1 MKWYVI
7 VGLTVM
13 VMVATLLVR
22 IPVPGGGYFNLGDVV
37 IIFSGLFG
45 GWKAGL
51 IAGGIGSAL
60 ADLIG
65 FPVFAPIT
73 LVIKGLEGLVAGL
86 AKPGIRWQRN
96 LYPAI
101 AVVIMV
107 AGYFFGCWL
116 FPNLGLAVAV
126 ADLPVNIVQA
136 AAGFFGGKALHI
148 AYTKISKTSL

>member
-1 MKWYVI
+1 MKWYLI

-73 LVIKGLEGLVAGL
+73 LIIKGLEGLVAGL
-86 AKPGIRWQRN
+86 
-96 LYPAI
+96 
-101 AVVIMV
+101 
-107 AGYFFGCWL
+107 
-116 FPNLGLAVAV
+116 
-126 ADLPVNIVQA
+126 VNQA
-136 AAGFFGGKALHI
+136 
-148 AYTKISKTSL
+148 

>member
-1 MKWYVI
+1 MKWYLI

-13 VMVATLLVR
+13 VMIATVLVR

-51 IAGGIGSAL
+51 IAGGFGSAF

-65 FPVFAPIT
+65 FPVFAPVT
-73 LVIKGLEGLVAGL
+73 LLVKGLEGLVAGL
-86 AKPGIRWQRN
+86 AKPDVKWQTY
-96 LYPAI
+96 LFPAI
-101 AVVIMV
+101 AVIIMV
-107 AGYFFGCWL
+107 AGYFFGCWI
-116 FPNLGLAVAV
+116 FPNLGFAVAV

-136 AAGFFGGKALHI
+136 AAGYFGGIALHL
-148 AYTKISKTSL
+148 AYTKISRI

>member
-1 MKWYVI
+1 MKWYLI

-13 VMVATLLVR
+13 VMIATVLVR

-73 LVIKGLEGLVAGL
+73 LIVKGLEGLVAGL
-86 AKPGIRWQRN
+86 AKPAVKWQI
-96 LYPAI
+96 YFFPAI
-101 AVVIMV
+101 AVIIMI
-107 AGYFFGCWL
+107 AGYFFGL
-116 FPNLGLAVAV
+116 LA
-126 ADLPVNIVQA
+126 
-136 AAGFFGGKALHI
+136 F
-148 AYTKISKTSL
+148 S

>member
-1 MKWYVI
+1 MKWYII

-37 IIFSGLFG
+37 IIFSGLFA
-45 GWKAGL
+45 GWKTGL

-73 LVIKGLEGLVAGL
+73 LIVKGLEGLVAGL
-86 AKPGIRWQRN
+86 AKPGRKWQQN
-96 LYPAI
+96 LYPAF
-101 AVVIMV
+101 AVLIMIV
-107 AGYFFGCWL
+107 GYFVGCWL
-116 FPNLGLAVAV
+116 FPNLGLAVAIT
-126 ADLPVNIVQA
+126 DLPVNLVQA
-136 AAGFFGGKALHI
+136 AAGYFGGKALFI
-148 AYTKISKTSL
+148 AYTKISHS

>member
-1 MKWYVI
+1 MKWYLI

-13 VMVATLLVR
+13 VMIATVLVR

-65 FPVFAPIT
+65 FPVNCDLINLLYDVP
-73 LVIKGLEGLVAGL
+73 
-86 AKPGIRWQRN
+86 KPNQSI
-96 LYPAI
+96 
-101 AVVIMV
+101 
-107 AGYFFGCWL
+107 
-116 FPNLGLAVAV
+116 
-126 ADLPVNIVQA
+126 
-136 AAGFFGGKALHI
+136 
-148 AYTKISKTSL
+148 